1 MHPPQNDLKWIT
13 QPAVLRWLIFGS
25 LLTFL
30 LVYFITSPLIVKAR
44 YASETLVFVPLTLF
58 HKQYDQQGIGFGSN
72 AEIDGHIQI
81 LQSSRLLDSLD
92 HRFGLM
98 EEWNLSRKDPRA
110 LSAYY
115 SKMRKRMQVEKTRYG
130 SVLVRMHSPD
140 AEKSAQL
147 ANAVVA
153 LGDIIKQDI
162 LLENRL
168 IALDFARD
176 LYQKKQEEI
185 AHLEARMGISDTLP
199 DLKDKDDLPLTY
211 RQRTVYEA
219 ELYELTALRNHYER
233 LSKSLEI
240 DLPKVYVISPAIP
253 SHEAVWP
260 PRLLLALAGS
270 IGFLLL
276 YLAVQILK
284 RSY

>member
-1 MHPPQNDLKWIT
+1 MHPPHSDWKWIW
-13 QPAVLRWLIFGS
+13 QPAVLRWLGFGS

-30 LVYFITSPLIVKAR
+30 LIYLLTSPLIVKPR

-58 HKQYDQQGIGFGSN
+58 HKQFDQQGIGFGSN

-92 HRFGLM
+92 QRFGLM
-98 EEWNLSRKDPRA
+98 EEWDLDGGDPQA

-115 SKMRKRMQVEKTRYG
+115 SKIRKRMQVEKTRYG
-130 SVLVRMHSPD
+130 SVLVGMLDTDP
-140 AEKSAQL
+140 EKAARL

-168 IALDFARD
+168 IALDFAKD
-176 LYQKKQEEI
+176 LYDKKQEEI
-185 AHLEARMGISDTLP
+185 TRLEARMGISDSIP
-199 DLKDKDDLPLTY
+199 DLMDKDDLPLTY

-219 ELYELTALRNHYER
+219 ELYELTALRHHYER
-233 LSKSLEI
+233 LQKSLDI

-253 SHEAVWP
+253 AHQPEWP
-260 PRLLLALAGS
+260 PRLLLALAGGL
-270 IGFLLL
+270 GFLVLFI
-276 YLAVQILK
+276 AIQILR
-284 RSY
+284 RSA

>member
-1 MHPPQNDLKWIT
+1 MHPPQNDWKWIW
-13 QPAVLRWLIFGS
+13 QPAVIRWLVIGS
-25 LLTFL
+25 LGTFL
-30 LVYFITSPLIVKAR
+30 LVFLITSSWIIKPR

-58 HKQYDQQGIGFGSN
+58 HKQFDQQGIGFGSN

-98 EEWNLSRKDPRA
+98 EQWGLSREDPQA

-115 SKMRKRMQVEKTRYG
+115 SKIRKRMQVEKTRYG
-130 SVLVRMHSPD
+130 SVLVRMHSGN
-140 AEKSAQL
+140 AEKAAQL

-168 IALDFARD
+168 IALDFSKD
-176 LYQKKQEEI
+176 LYEKKQEEI
-185 AHLEARMGISDTLP
+185 ARLESRMGISDSLP
-199 DLKDKDDLPLTY
+199 DLTDKEALPLTY

-233 LSKSLEI
+233 LSKSLDI
-240 DLPKVYVISPAIP
+240 DLPRVYVISPAIP
-253 SHEAVWP
+253 AHEAVWP
-260 PRLLLALAGS
+260 PRLLLAVAGTFA
-270 IGFLLL
+270 FLIL
-276 YLAVQILK
+276 YIAAQII
-284 RSY
+284 RRTA